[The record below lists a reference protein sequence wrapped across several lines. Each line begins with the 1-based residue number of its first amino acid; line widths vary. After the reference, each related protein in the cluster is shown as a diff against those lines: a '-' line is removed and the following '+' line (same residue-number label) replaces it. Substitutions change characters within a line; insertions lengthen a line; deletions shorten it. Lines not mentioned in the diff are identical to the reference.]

1 MSTGRTFRIVVGLG
15 AVAALGFAGYGV
27 WMRRTAL
34 EHLQTRATD
43 TAVPRVSVVSPQ
55 HGSPTQSLTLPGQ
68 IEAWNEAQIFGQV
81 SGYVKNWFK
90 DYGAGVSA
98 GEVLASIETPTLD
111 AQYQQS
117 LAKLRVAEAQYN
129 IAALTASRY
138 NQLTGTADIAQQ
150 QIDDK
155 NATALAAKA
164 DVAAAQQEVDNY
176 KAKLG
181 FKDLKAPFGGIVTA
195 RRINVG
201 DYIDGGGGQSTAN
214 KQELPPY
221 AVADIHKLRVFV
233 SVPQAFARILKPGL
247 TAEVRLPGGTAAA
260 VPVKF
265 LTQAG
270 KVVQSTRTIVTEF
283 EIEHPDGML
292 VPGAFVD
299 VTMIFP
305 NDPGILVVPS
315 QALLF
320 RSEGMQVAV
329 VEGDDRVRLRKVT
342 LGRNL
347 GLTAQVTSGLKPTD
361 RIVSDPSL
369 GLLDGQSVKVVPG
382 AAGYQNGQ
390 KPLAS
395 PTPEHSSKTSTATR

>member
-1 MSTGRTFRIVVGLG
+1 
-15 AVAALGFAGYGV
+15 
-27 WMRRTAL
+27 MRRTAL

-305 NDPGILVVPS
+305 NDPGILVVPFAGTS
-315 QALLF
+315 VPVGRHAGGGSRRG
-320 RSEGMQVAV
+320 RSRAPA
-329 VEGDDRVRLRKVT
+329 EGDARAQFGPDRAGDVWPEADGQDRLRSVAGPSGRSVREGRSGCGRLPERAEAFGFSDSGT
-342 LGRNL
+342 FVEDVNCDALGDHH
-347 GLTAQVTSGLKPTD
+347 AD
-361 RIVSDPSL
+361 RRQAPS
-369 GLLDGQSVKVVPG
+369 VP
-382 AAGYQNGQ
+382 
-390 KPLAS
+390 P
-395 PTPEHSSKTSTATR
+395 